1 MHILIV
7 EDTHDIGNAMKQY
20 LEACDYTVTWVT
32 TLKDCYVALKSKHID
47 CVVLDRMLPDGEWI
61 QAVHEIKAYKNIPI
75 IMETA
80 KSQIE
85 NKVEG
90 FTSGA
95 DDYLTKPFDLQEL
108 ELRIKSITKRN
119 EPGDVMY
126 WKDVT
131 IDLEK
136 KQIFRNDKLVHVT
149 NKEFVIIGLL
159 LLNNG
164 NVISRSDL
172 MEEVR
177 GEDGVR
183 GKDNKLDVYIST
195 IRRKLGKDFI
205 QTEKWFGYRIS
216 M

>member
-1 MHILIV
+1 MHILVV
-7 EDTHDIGNAMKQY
+7 EDTNDIGNAIKQY
-20 LEACDYTVTWVT
+20 LEACGYKVTWVT
-32 TLKDCYVALKSKHID
+32 TLKDCYIALKSEHID
-47 CVVLDRMLPDGEWI
+47 CVVLDRMLPDGDWI

-95 DDYLTKPFDLQEL
+95 DDYLTKPFDLKEL
-108 ELRIKSITKRN
+108 ELRIRSITKRN
-119 EPGDVMY
+119 EPGDIMY

-131 IDLEK
+131 IDLDK
-136 KQIFRNDKLVHVT
+136 KQIFRNDTLVHVT

-159 LLNNG
+159 LLNHW

-177 GEDGVR
+177 WEDGVR
-183 GKDNKLDVYIST
+183 SKENKLDVYIST

-216 M
+216 I

>member
-20 LEACDYTVTWVT
+20 LEACGYTVTWVT
-32 TLKDCYVALKSKHID
+32 TLKDCYDAMKKSHID
-47 CVVLDRMLPDGEWI
+47 CVVLDRMLPDGDWI

-119 EPGDVMY
+119 DPGDIMY
-126 WKDVT
+126 WKDIT

-159 LLNNG
+159 LLNKG

-195 IRRKLGKDFI
+195 IRRKLGKEFI

>member
-20 LEACDYTVTWVT
+20 LEACGYTVTWVT
-32 TLKDCYVALKSKHID
+32 TLKDCYTAMKKSHID
-47 CVVLDRMLPDGEWI
+47 CVVLDRMLPDGDWI
-61 QAVHEIKAYKNIPI
+61 QAVHEIKAFKNIPI

-136 KQIFRNDKLVHVT
+136 KQIFRNDKHLFH
-149 NKEFVIIGLL
+149 
-159 LLNNG
+159 
-164 NVISRSDL
+164 
-172 MEEVR
+172 
-177 GEDGVR
+177 
-183 GKDNKLDVYIST
+183 
-195 IRRKLGKDFI
+195 
-205 QTEKWFGYRIS
+205 
-216 M
+216 